1 MNSIVKRPENILSP
15 ALIFRSDP
23 LPVHRIIK
31 VICPV
36 TSMNIAVL
44 KETRPGERRVAITP
58 PDTVARLLKAGF
70 SVRVES
76 GAGDAAFFPDKA
88 YEDAGA
94 IMVRDVE
101 RLVNEADILVKIN
114 PPRERDGRHEA
125 DLLREG
131 SLYIGLLN
139 PSGDPALIRR
149 LADRNITAFA
159 LELIPR
165 LGRAQ
170 SMDVLTSQASVAGY
184 KAALIAACGL
194 GKFLPMMTTAAG
206 TVAPARFLV
215 LGAGVAGL
223 QAIATAH
230 RLGAIVEAF
239 DIRHAVKEEVQS
251 LGAKFLEVEL
261 PGQFG
266 AAGTYAAEL
275 PEEVRK
281 REQDMLREHIRLADA
296 VITTAMVP
304 GKKAPLLMTKEMVEE
319 MRPGALVVDLAA
331 EQGGNCELTQPGID
345 VLHKGVTISGPV
357 NLPSM
362 LSVQASQMYSRNVL
376 AFLGYIFR
384 NGKLRLD
391 FDDEIIGETCVTH
404 AGAIRNEQGREAV
417 ERQG

>member
-1 MNSIVKRPENILSP
+1 
-15 ALIFRSDP
+15 
-23 LPVHRIIK
+23 
-31 VICPV
+31 
-36 TSMNIAVL
+36 MNIAVL
-44 KETRPGERRVAITP
+44 KETRPNERRVAMTP

-70 SVRVES
+70 SVKVET

-88 YEDAGA
+88 YEQAGA
-94 IMVRDVE
+94 LVLGDRE
-101 RLVNEADILVKIN
+101 RLLKDADIVVKIN
-114 PPRERDGRHEA
+114 PPREREGGHEA

-131 SLYIGLLN
+131 SIYIGLLN
-139 PSGDPALIRR
+139 PFGEPGLIAR
-149 LADRNITAFA
+149 LAERKITAFSM
-159 LELIPR
+159 ELIPR

-170 SMDVLTSQASVAGY
+170 SMDVLTSQASVSGY

-206 TVAPARFLV
+206 TVAPARILV

-261 PGQFG
+261 QGEFG

-304 GKKAPLLMTKEMVEE
+304 GKKAPLLMTREMVED
-319 MRPGALVVDLAA
+319 MRPGTMVVDLAA

-345 VLHKGVTISGPV
+345 VLHKGVMISGPV

-362 LSVQASQMYSRNVL
+362 LSVQASQMYSRNIL
-376 AFLGYIFR
+376 AFLLYIFK
-384 NGKLRLD
+384 NGNLRLD
-391 FDDEIIGETCVTH
+391 FEDEIIGATCVTH
-404 AGAIRNEQGREAV
+404 AGEIRNEKVREAAGIP
-417 ERQG
+417 RQR